1 MPAATHVSS
10 DLLLFLGV
18 AAVIVPLFAR
28 LHLSAVLGFLATGVL
43 LGPFG
48 LGALA
53 HYLPALSYVTFDDP
67 ARMADLGDL
76 GVAFLL
82 FMIGLELSFDRL
94 LRLRSL
100 VFGLGPAQVGICS
113 VAIGVI
119 AYLLGAQPRSAI
131 VYGTALAL
139 SSTAITLPALAERRL
154 LNSAA
159 GRTSFA
165 ILLFQ
170 DLAVAPLLFMLTLLS
185 PDHARH
191 SAWAAL
197 LALATGLLELAL
209 LVGMGRLV
217 LKPLFR
223 LVAQTR
229 SSELFVAASL
239 LVVIGAASATA
250 ALGQSMA
257 LGTFIAGLL
266 LAETEFRR
274 QIAMTIEPFQG
285 LLLGLFFTAMG
296 ARLDF
301 AQIAAAPSLLL
312 GLVVGI
318 LVIKMLVVT
327 PLSRLAGLPAPVAVQ
342 TALILAP
349 SGEFAL
355 VLINQAMAGHL
366 VAVSTGTNAL
376 IAATITMFAIPPLVR
391 VSERFKVGTR
401 EETLLAQVLPAADVV
416 RNHVLIVG
424 YGRVGELVGQMLS
437 RHAINF
443 VAVDS
448 QVGLVARERRSG
460 APIFFG
466 DARRIELLRHC
477 GINEARAL
485 VVTMDDASSADAVVM
500 AARAERT
507 DLIIVARARDAEHA
521 KRLYALG
528 VSDAVPETIESSL
541 QLSEA
546 LLVDIGVPSGAVIA
560 SVHQLRDELRALL
573 QTPAGG

>member
-1 MPAATHVSS
+1 MLGATHVSS

-28 LHLSAVLGFLATGVL
+28 LHLSAVLGFLAAGVL

-53 HYLPALSYVTFDDP
+53 HDLPALSYVTFDDP

-100 VFGLGPAQVGICS
+100 VFGLGPAQVIICS
-113 VAIGVI
+113 AAIGAI

-139 SSTAITLPALAERRL
+139 SSTAIALPALSERRL

-191 SAWAAL
+191 SAWTAL

-209 LVGMGRLV
+209 LVGLGRLV

-229 SSELFVAASL
+229 SSELLVAASL

-285 LLLGLFFTAMG
+285 LLLGLFFTAVG

-301 AQIAAAPSLLL
+301 GQIAAAPSLLL
-312 GLVVGI
+312 GLVGGI
-318 LVIKMLVVT
+318 LAIKMLVVA
-327 PLSRLAGLPAPVAVQ
+327 PLSRLAGLPAQVAVQ
-342 TALILAP
+342 TAMILAP

-355 VLINQAMAGHL
+355 VLISQAMAGHL

-376 IAATITMFAIPPLVR
+376 IAATITMFAIPLLVR
-391 VSERFKVGTR
+391 LSERFKVTTR
-401 EETLLAQVLPAADVV
+401 EETLLAEVLPAPEEA

-424 YGRVGELVGQMLS
+424 YGRVGELVGQMLR
-437 RHAINF
+437 RHNIDF
-443 VAVDS
+443 VAIDALA
-448 QVGLVARERRSG
+448 GLVARERRSG

-477 GINEARAL
+477 GIKDARAL
-485 VVTMDDASSADAVVM
+485 VVTMDDAGAADAVVA
-500 AARAERT
+500 AARAERD

-546 LLVDIGVPSGAVIA
+546 LLVDIGVPKEPVIA
-560 SVHQLRDELRALL
+560 SVHELRNEFRALL
-573 QTPAGG
+573 QTPTNG